1 MVMSHPVS
9 FVDVDSMR
17 SGVSRLNEMV
27 TTWSQMIDRIR
38 SCRAWVPQMEED
50 FTPGAKETLELRL
63 RAAHTLASEITVDA
77 ADVMTYIQCVLDRVQ
92 TTDAYIPP
100 AIEPPKT
107 VRPPEN
113 ESAPEYK
120 VLRTWKEYGHE
131 EGVDWTDNYEERE
144 YPPGTSGGQYQLW
157 KNGRPVED
165 TTPKHNMPL
174 AWLDS
179 AQSSKKANLAKL
191 SMLIA

>member
-9 FVDVDSMR
+9 SVDVDSMR

-27 TTWSQMIDRIR
+27 TKWSQMIDRIR
-38 SCRAWVPQMEED
+38 SCRAWVPQNEEH
-50 FTPGAKETLELRL
+50 FTRGAKETLELRL
-63 RAAHTLASEITVDA
+63 RAAHTLASDITYNA
-77 ADVMTYIQCVLDRVQ
+77 ADMVAYIQTVLDSVQ
-92 TTDAYIPP
+92 TTDAYTPP
-100 AIEPPKT
+100 QIEPPKT

-113 ESAPEYK
+113 ESVPEYK
-120 VLRTWKEYGHE
+120 VLRRWKEYVHAG
-131 EGVDWTDNYEERE
+131 GTDSTDYYEERE

-157 KNGRPVED
+157 KNGEPVED

-174 AWLDS
+174 AWLES

>member
-1 MVMSHPVS
+1 
-9 FVDVDSMR
+9 
-17 SGVSRLNEMV
+17 
-27 TTWSQMIDRIR
+27 MIDRIR
-38 SCRAWVPQMEED
+38 SCRAWVPQKEED
-50 FTPGAKETLELRL
+50 FTPGAKETLEFRL
-63 RAAHTLASEITVDA
+63 HAAHELASDITYNA
-77 ADVMTYIQCVLDRVQ
+77 ADMVAYIQTVLDSVQ
-92 TTDAYIPP
+92 TTDAYLPP
-100 AIEPPKT
+100 QIEPPKT

-113 ESAPEYK
+113 ESVPEYK
-120 VLRTWKEYGHE
+120 VLRTWKEYVHAG
-131 EGVDWTDNYEERE
+131 GTDSTDYYEERQ

-179 AQSSKKANLAKL
+179 AQPSKKANLAKL